1 MDGRASPSLADQ
13 LAAANDWWRDAGVDC
28 IFADETARWLRDPDE
43 EPPVAVNSVAI
54 PAPIPVAPAVPKI
67 TIGGDPAEWPK
78 DLAGFAAWW
87 LNEPSLDFGGTRAR
101 VAPRGKAG
109 AKLMVLVAAPEAED
123 SEMLLSGPQGS
134 LLASFLSAAGLA
146 EDDVYVAS
154 GLPRHIALADM
165 PALAEAG
172 MHKVTM
178 HHLDLVAPERVLV
191 FGRDVL
197 PLIGHDPAQN
207 QASLVNINHEER
219 SFPLLVDRNLE
230 LMLQRPA
237 TRSRF
242 WQRWLDWTG

>member
-28 IFADETARWLRDPDE
+28 IFNDETARWLRDPAE
-43 EPPVAVNSVAI
+43 EPDVGAAAAAVPP
-54 PAPIPVAPAVPKI
+54 PAPIVPAVPKI
-67 TIGGDPAEWPK
+67 TIGGDPEGWPK
-78 DLAGFAAWW
+78 DVEAFAEWW
-87 LNEPSLDFGGTRAR
+87 RTEPSLDFGGTRPR
-101 VAPRGKAG
+101 VAPRGRAG
-109 AKLMVLVAAPEAED
+109 ARLMIMVAAPEAD
-123 SEMLLSGPQGS
+123 DGDKLLSGPQGN
-134 LLASFLSAAGLA
+134 LLASFLSAAGVA
-146 EDDVYVAS
+146 EEDVYIAS
-154 GLPRHIALADM
+154 GLPRPIALADM

-172 MHKVTM
+172 LREITL
-178 HHLDLVAPERVLV
+178 HHIKLVAPERVLV

-207 QASLVNINHEER
+207 QASLEIINHEER

-237 TRSRF
+237 SRSRF

>member
-28 IFADETARWLRDPDE
+28 IFNDETARWLRDPDE
-43 EPPVAVNSVAI
+43 EPSDSAVPASLPAPAPAAPAI
-54 PAPIPVAPAVPKI
+54 PKV
-67 TIGGDPAEWPK
+67 TIGGDPGSWPK
-78 DLAGFAAWW
+78 DLESFADWW
-87 LNEPSLDFGGTRAR
+87 LAEPSLDFGGTRPR

-109 AKLMVLVAAPEAED
+109 AKLMILVAVPEAED
-123 SEMLLSGPQGS
+123 SEKLLSGPQGS
-134 LLASFLSAAGLA
+134 LLDSFLSAAGIA
-146 EDDVYVAS
+146 GDETYVAS
-154 GLPRHIALADM
+154 GLPRHIALPDM
-165 PALAEAG
+165 AALAEAG
-172 MHKVTM
+172 LRQIVL
-178 HHLDLVAPERVLV
+178 HHINLVAPERVLV

>member
-28 IFADETARWLRDPDE
+28 IFNDETARWLRDPEE
-43 EPPVAVNSVAI
+43 EPADAAAQAQTPAPAPVI
-54 PAPIPVAPAVPKI
+54 PAAPKI
-67 TIGGDPAEWPK
+67 TIGGDPTDWPK
-78 DLAGFAAWW
+78 DVDSFAAWW
-87 LNEPSLDFGGTRAR
+87 LTEPSLDFGGTRPR

-123 SEMLLSGPQGS
+123 NEKLLSGPQGS
-134 LLASFLSAAGLA
+134 LLASFLSAAGMA
-146 EDDVYVAS
+146 EEEAYVAA

-172 MHKVTM
+172 LRQITM
-178 HHLDLVAPERVLV
+178 HHIELVAPERVLV

-207 QASLVNINHEER
+207 QTSLENINHEQR